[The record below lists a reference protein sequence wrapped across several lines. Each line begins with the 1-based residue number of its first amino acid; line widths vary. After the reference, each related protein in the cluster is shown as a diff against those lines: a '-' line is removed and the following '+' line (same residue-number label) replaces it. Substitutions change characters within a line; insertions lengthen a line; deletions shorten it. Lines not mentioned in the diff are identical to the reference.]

1 MWCLWFESMP
11 DDIQRDEWF
20 FIALQCGCKSLL
32 STKLYCAITDL
43 MLTVYLTLS
52 LLLRVRRQLMLQV
65 LVEFQCK
72 AVNTQ
77 QTVTITDD
85 IHVVGV
91 LHATT
96 SKTTRTVRVG
106 KRTKEQRTYQ
116 KVKPSNAVPIAG
128 GGTHLTIC
136 VGPTGVDHNIPTLPC
151 RER

>member
-1 MWCLWFESMP
+1 MSLCLMTSKEVNGF
-11 DDIQRDEWF
+11 
-20 FIALQCGCKSLL
+20 SLL
-32 STKLYCAITDL
+32 HNVDVNHCSVLDSYAVAGGMVTVSL
-43 MLTVYLTLS
+43 MLCPLF
-52 LLLRVRRQLMLQV
+52 RARRQPTLQD
-65 LVEFQCK
+65 LVEFQCR
-72 AVNTQ
+72 AANTQ
-77 QTVTITDD
+77 QIVTITDD

-106 KRTKEQRTYQ
+106 KKMKEQRTYQ

-136 VGPTGVDHNIPTLPC
+136 VGPTGVVHNIPTLPC

>member
-1 MWCLWFESMP
+1 
-11 DDIQRDEWF
+11 
-20 FIALQCGCKSLL
+20 
-32 STKLYCAITDL
+32 
-43 MLTVYLTLS
+43 
-52 LLLRVRRQLMLQV
+52 MLQV

-72 AVNTQ
+72 AANTQ

-96 SKTTRTVRVG
+96 SKTTRIVRVG

-136 VGPTGVDHNIPTLPC
+136 VGPTGVDHNIPTLPF